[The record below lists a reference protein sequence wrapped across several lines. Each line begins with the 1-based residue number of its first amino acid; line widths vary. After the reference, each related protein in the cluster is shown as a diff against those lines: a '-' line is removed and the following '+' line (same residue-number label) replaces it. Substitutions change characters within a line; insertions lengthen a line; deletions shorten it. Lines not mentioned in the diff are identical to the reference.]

1 MMKLAIVPT
10 ALSKAT
16 FESRNVTAQIHL
28 IRHGHHS
35 LLGRV
40 LCGRMPG
47 VELDELGC
55 RQMSATAEVIERTAP
70 LAVQSS
76 PQRRAMQSASII
88 ADRCSRAVE
97 IVPAFDEIDMG
108 SWTGANFA
116 DLAPDRAWQSWN
128 EKRGSTRPPGGESMV
143 ALQKRVVRHLEQ
155 LREPQGAIVIVSH
168 AEPIRAALMH
178 YLTTPLD
185 LFYSIEIDPASI
197 STITLDR
204 RRTRVSRV
212 NGEVTA

>member
-1 MMKLAIVPT
+1 MMKLATVPA
-10 ALSKAT
+10 ALSMAT

-128 EKRGSTRPPGGESMV
+128 EKRGSTRPPGGESMI

-155 LREPQGAIVIVSH
+155 LRELQGVIVIVSH

-178 YLTTPLD
+178 YLTIPLG
-185 LFYSIEIDPASI
+185 LFYLVEIDAASI
-197 STITLDR
+197 STITLDG
-204 RRTRVSRV
+204 RRTRVSCV